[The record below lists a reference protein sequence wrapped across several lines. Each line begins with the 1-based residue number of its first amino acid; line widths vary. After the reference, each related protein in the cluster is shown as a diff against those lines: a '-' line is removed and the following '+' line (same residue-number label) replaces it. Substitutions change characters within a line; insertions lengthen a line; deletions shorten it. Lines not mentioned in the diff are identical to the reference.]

1 MLAVARTSLAQTG
14 LFVLGESHGVA
25 ETASA
30 ILTLVRAL
38 GIRSLAL
45 EWSFDEVGDLTR
57 SAVENGRFDLDE
69 LWAIP
74 AGGDLFAG
82 DGRFTAGH
90 VRVLE
95 HLVQTGVLVDVVP
108 IDRLDQDPPL
118 AVDREEDMAER
129 LLAHLRADAPMLAV
143 VGFFHAAR
151 EPFEGAEPMFAHLE
165 RALPGLASGVL
176 EDPARPV
183 DRSLDSIVVL
193 PRVTPAVMPAK

>member
-1 MLAVARTSLAQTG
+1 M
-14 LFVLGESHGVA
+14 LGESHGIA

-30 ILTLVRAL
+30 ILTLVRTL

-45 EWSFDEVGDLTR
+45 EWSFDEVGGLVQH
-57 SAVENGRFDLDE
+57 AVETGHFGLDE

-74 AGGDLFAG
+74 AGGDLFSG

-95 HLVQTGVLVDVVP
+95 HLVQAGALVDVVP

-118 AVDREEDMAER
+118 EVDREVDMAER
-129 LLAHLRADAPMLAV
+129 LLAALRPELPMLAV

-151 EPFEGAEPMFAHLE
+151 QPFESVEPMFVHLE
-165 RALPGLASGVL
+165 SRLPGLANGALSPESRV
-176 EDPARPV
+176 DRPV
-183 DRSLDSIVVL
+183 DAVVRL
-193 PRVTPAVMPAK
+193 PRATPAVVPAK